1 MRVTMVGVAVVTLA
15 GCGRI
20 AFEPLRD
27 AGDAAAVDADLGP
40 AFLHHAYV
48 KASNPSPNDWFGYSV
63 ALSGDGATLVV
74 GAINEDSA
82 AAGVDGN
89 QLDNTA
95 GNSGAAYV
103 FVRVGDAWTQQA
115 YLKASNTDPAD
126 AFGAGVALS
135 FDGSVLLVG
144 APDEDSAATGVDG
157 NQLDNTV
164 TDSGAVYVFERTG
177 SAWAQTAYVKASNT
191 GGNDGFG
198 TYLAISGSGD
208 RFAVGA
214 PDEDS
219 AATGIDGDSFNNA
232 RAASGAVYLFD
243 RAGGTWANA
252 AYVKASNTGA
262 GDGFSVVA
270 LAADGS
276 TLAVGAWMEDSAAT
290 GVNGDQANDSL
301 MDAGATYVFSNL
313 GGAWNQVAY
322 LKASNAGSRDKLGT
336 GTSLS
341 ADGGVLVVGALD
353 QDTTAGVSGASYVF
367 GTEAAL
373 WGERAFLK
381 AANPRMGDLF
391 GADSALS
398 GDARVVVA
406 GAVGEDGGTVG
417 LDGDQDDMSAADSGA
432 CYVFVRDGTTWVQRR
447 YVKATNTGAGDSF
460 GFRVAVAGDGATFA
474 CSARYED
481 SNAAGIDGDPSNNS
495 ATDSGAVY
503 IYY

>member
-270 LAADGS
+270 LAAD
-276 TLAVGAWMEDSAAT
+276 
-290 GVNGDQANDSL
+290 
-301 MDAGATYVFSNL
+301 
-313 GGAWNQVAY
+313 
-322 LKASNAGSRDKLGT
+322 RDHPHRHFP
-336 GTSLS
+336 
-341 ADGGVLVVGALD
+341 DG
-353 QDTTAGVSGASYVF
+353 Q
-367 GTEAAL
+367 GTEQCRVSE
-373 WGERAFLK
+373 ERH
-381 AANPRMGDLF
+381 P
-391 GADSALS
+391 
-398 GDARVVVA
+398 
-406 GAVGEDGGTVG
+406 
-417 LDGDQDDMSAADSGA
+417 
-432 CYVFVRDGTTWVQRR
+432 
-447 YVKATNTGAGDSF
+447 
-460 GFRVAVAGDGATFA
+460 
-474 CSARYED
+474 
-481 SNAAGIDGDPSNNS
+481 
-495 ATDSGAVY
+495 
-503 IYY
+503 